1 MEICIPIGSL
11 DVQLDVED
19 LASSLLKDKVT
30 PCGLGGP
37 STEHR
42 NKFTLGIGDEGIRK
56 VLLGSESVLER
67 GARDKPGGRTLVC
80 HFEPAALV
88 SLLKA

>member
-1 MEICIPIGSL
+1 MSIPIGSL
-11 DVQLDVED
+11 DIQLDIED
-19 LASSLLKDKVT
+19 LARSLLEHKVT
-30 PCGLGGP
+30 PCSLGRP

-42 NKFTLGIGDEGIRK
+42 DEFTLGVGDESIRE

-88 SLLKA
+88 PLLKA